1 MHSAAHYFGYSRSA
15 RSHQPRGQEAGPE
28 LLTGLALLLEV
39 SQVLCW
45 QGHGYCWQH
54 SGLQAGVAMCS
65 GRSIAGPRQLLLPL
79 WLQCGCYYHH
89 RNNKDNFFF
98 FPVGV
103 SWPPL
108 ESATPALVSL
118 GCVDVLLCVG
128 GRTWGKRGGG
138 PPKPDLEGSVQPG
151 KAHGLRP
158 FLWARCLG
166 EQGGVPPSLAPQAA
180 TTTLF

>member
-15 RSHQPRGQEAGPE
+15 RSHQPRGQEAGPG
-28 LLTGLALLLEV
+28 LLTGLALLLGV

-98 FPVGV
+98 FQWVFPGLLW
-103 SWPPL
+103 SQQLQPWW
-108 ESATPALVSL
+108 AWA
-118 GCVDVLLCVG
+118 VLMSCSVLG
-128 GRTWGKRGGG
+128 GRTWGKGGG
-138 PPKPDLEGSVQPG
+138 ALQNLTWKGQSSLEKPMG
-151 KAHGLRP
+151 
-158 FLWARCLG
+158 
-166 EQGGVPPSLAPQAA
+166 
-180 TTTLF
+180 